1 MSAPSTPG
9 AATTPAGA
17 ATAARPPLTGTPRGG
32 FAAALRA
39 ETTKLA
45 AQLRAKLLL
54 AACVVVPPVVV
65 AVLAGQRPPSDTI
78 YGRWVHESGYADSL
92 LLLGFAAQWVLPLV
106 ASLVAGDTFAG
117 EEAHGTWKTL
127 LTRSVSR
134 SHVFWAKCVLSAV
147 VSLLALVLMAVSA
160 TASGMLLVGTQPL
173 VGLSGQTIV
182 SSSSLQLVAASWA
195 LAAAPLLAL
204 TAIAL
209 LLSARVRNP
218 AVGVVGPVVIG
229 LLMTLLGAVGGTHL
243 LRRALPTTAFESWH
257 GLFTAPAFTSSIW
270 QGLLTCAVWTVA
282 CLLLARAH
290 LARRDITGG

>member
-1 MSAPSTPG
+1 MSAPLTSG
-9 AATTPAGA
+9 AAQAPATGVL
-17 ATAARPPLTGTPRGG
+17 ARAPRAVPTRGG
-32 FAAALRA
+32 FPAALRA
-39 ETTKLA
+39 EATKLT

-54 AACVVVPPVVV
+54 AACLVVPPVVV
-65 AVLAGQRPPSDTI
+65 AGLAGQRPPSDTI

-147 VSLLALVLMAVSA
+147 VSLLALLLMAVSA
-160 TASGMLLVGTQPL
+160 TVAGMLLVGTQPL
-173 VGLSGQTIV
+173 VGLSGQTV
-182 SSSSLQLVAASWA
+182 GSTAALELVAASWA
-195 LAAAPLLAL
+195 LAAAPLLAM

-257 GLFTAPAFTSSIW
+257 GLFAAPAFTGPVW
-270 QGLLTCAVWTVA
+270 QGLLTCAVWTVV
-282 CLLLARAH
+282 CLLLARVH
-290 LARRDITGG
+290 LVRRDITGG